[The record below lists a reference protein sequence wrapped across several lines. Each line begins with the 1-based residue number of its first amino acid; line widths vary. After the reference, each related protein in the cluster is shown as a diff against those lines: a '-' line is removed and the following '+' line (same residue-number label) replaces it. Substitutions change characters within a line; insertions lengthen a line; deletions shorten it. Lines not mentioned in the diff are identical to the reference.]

1 MTDTAPL
8 YLHIGCG
15 NQRLEGWVNVD
26 LQNLPAVDVVADV
39 TEGLPFTGAAAV
51 FAEHFLEHLRL
62 DHGLAFLRETHRVL
76 APGGW
81 LRLSTPNLEWVLST
95 HYDLESAAEER
106 RAMGLQ
112 LNRAFRGWGHQ
123 FLWNRHLLA
132 DALLA
137 CGFTDLRWC
146 GWGESEH
153 ELFRGLERHETY
165 TDEPGLPHVLIVEA
179 RRGEPQPER
188 WQAVRAMFEEN
199 FLFYLRSPRHWLDP
213 YRSRIVARF
222 PVRGPLAFLVREH
235 VVRVTELAGTIVW
248 HPEAPEAAEIE
259 MTVPADALAVD
270 EPADRRA
277 HGLRRFPERL
287 RQRFR
292 YAMIAWQLHSAAHP
306 TITFHA
312 TGVTRLAP
320 GRYRICGDLTLR
332 GVTRPVETEAA
343 ITVAG
348 TELRAED
355 KIALRPS
362 DFDVPPYRQGR
373 GLLHG
378 RDRVE
383 LSFALVAVASSPT

>member
-26 LQNLPAVDVVADV
+26 LQNLPEVDVVADV
-39 TEGLPFTGAAAV
+39 TEGLPFAGAVAV

-62 DHGLAFLRETHRVL
+62 DHGLAFLREVHRVL

-81 LRLSTPNLEWVLST
+81 LRLSTPNLDWVLST
-95 HYDLESAAEER
+95 HYDLEASER
-106 RAMGLQ
+106 QAMGLQ

-132 DALLA
+132 EALLA

-146 GWGESEH
+146 GWGESEQ

-165 TDEPGLPHVLIVEA
+165 NDRPDLPHVLIVEA

-188 WQAVRAMFEEN
+188 WQAARAMFEEN

-222 PVRGPLAFLVREH
+222 PVHGPLAFLVREH
-235 VVRVTELAGTIVW
+235 VVRVTELAGSVVW

-259 MTVPADALAVD
+259 LTVPADALAVD

-277 HGLRRFPERL
+277 YGLRRLPERL
-287 RQRFR
+287 RRRFR
-292 YAMIAWQLHSAAHP
+292 HALIAWQLHSAAHP
-306 TITFHA
+306 TIMFRA
-312 TGVTRLAP
+312 MGLERLTP
-320 GRYRICGDLTLR
+320 GRYRIKGELTVR
-332 GVTRPVETEAA
+332 GATRPLETEVTIA
-343 ITVAG
+343 VAG
-348 TELRAED
+348 IELRAEGA
-355 KIALRPS
+355 ISLRPS
-362 DFDVPPYRQGR
+362 DFGVPPYRQGR
-373 GLLHG
+373 GLLRG
-378 RDRVE
+378 RDKVE

>member
-1 MTDTAPL
+1 MTEPAPL

-26 LQNLPAVDVVADV
+26 LQNLPEVDVVADV

-95 HYDLESAAEER
+95 HYDLESAAGDR
-106 RAMGLQ
+106 QAMGLQ

-146 GWGESEH
+146 GWGESEQ

-165 TDEPGLPHVLIVEA
+165 NDRPDLPHVLIVEA
-179 RRGEPQPER
+179 RRGETQPER

-199 FLFYLRSPRHWLDP
+199 FLFYLRDPRHWLDP

-235 VVRVTELAGTIVW
+235 VVRVTNLSGRVVW
-248 HPEAPEAAEIE
+248 HSEAPEAAEIE
-259 MTVPADALAVD
+259 LKVPVDALAVD

-277 HGLRRFPERL
+277 HGLGRLPERL

-292 YAMIAWQLHSAAHP
+292 YALIAWQLHSAAHP
-306 TITFHA
+306 SVAFRA
-312 TGVTRLAP
+312 TGVERLAP
-320 GRYRICGDLTLR
+320 GRYRVQGELILR
-332 GVTRPVETEAA
+332 GITRPVETEAT
-343 ITVAG
+343 ITVIG
-348 TELRAED
+348 TELRAEGAL
-355 KIALRPS
+355 ALRPS
-362 DFDVPPYRQGR
+362 DFEVPPYRQGK
-373 GLLHG
+373 GLLRG

-383 LSFALVAVASSPT
+383 LSFALVAVANSPT